1 MRMKSWKTSTNRK
14 MRRLRFEEVL
24 QHLKAFKKEN
34 IEGKERLMKLRN
46 RVAKA
51 EIDRSNKVLE
61 KHLGNIGNISTV
73 IDAIYAMD
81 QTNEVRI
88 GLKRNE
94 KRKEKKNDEESN
106 RRIRKLEKQTKEL
119 RQILAWTS
127 NEIHRRKIK
136 RKSTKKKKEILQ
148 KLTR

>member
-1 MRMKSWKTSTNRK
+1 M
-14 MRRLRFEEVL
+14 RLRFEEVL
-24 QHLKAFKKEN
+24 QHLKAFTKEN
-34 IEGKERLMKLRN
+34 IEVKGRLMKLKN

-73 IDAIYAMD
+73 IDATYAMD

-94 KRKEKKNDEESN
+94 KRKEKKNDEGSN

-127 NEIHRRKIK
+127 N
-136 RKSTKKKKEILQ
+136 
-148 KLTR
+148 

>member
-1 MRMKSWKTSTNRK
+1 M
-14 MRRLRFEEVL
+14 RLRFEELL
-24 QHLKAFKKEN
+24 QHLKAFTKEN
-34 IEGKERLMKLRN
+34 IEGKERLMKLKN

-51 EIDRSNKVLE
+51 EIDRSSKLLE

-94 KRKEKKNDEESN
+94 KRKEKKNDEGSN

-127 NEIHRRKIK
+127 NEIHKRKIK

>member
-1 MRMKSWKTSTNRK
+1 M
-14 MRRLRFEEVL
+14 RLRFEEVL
-24 QHLKAFKKEN
+24 QHLKAFTKEN
-34 IEGKERLMKLRN
+34 IEVKGRLMKLKN

-73 IDAIYAMD
+73 IDAIYAIG

-94 KRKEKKNDEESN
+94 KRKEKKNDEGSN

-136 RKSTKKKKEILQ
+136 RTSTKKKKEILQ

>member
-1 MRMKSWKTSTNRK
+1 M
-14 MRRLRFEEVL
+14 RLRFEEVL
-24 QHLKAFKKEN
+24 QHLKAFTKEN
-34 IEGKERLMKLRN
+34 IEVKGRLMKLKN

-61 KHLGNIGNISTV
+61 KHLGNIGNISTA

-94 KRKEKKNDEESN
+94 KIKQNKNDEGSN
-106 RRIRKLEKQTKEL
+106 RRIRKIEKQTKEL

-127 NEIHRRKIK
+127 NEIHRN
-136 RKSTKKKKEILQ
+136 
-148 KLTR
+148 

>member
-1 MRMKSWKTSTNRK
+1 M
-14 MRRLRFEEVL
+14 RLRFEEVL
-24 QHLKAFKKEN
+24 QHLKAFTKEN
-34 IEGKERLMKLRN
+34 IEGKERLMKLKN

-73 IDAIYAMD
+73 IDTIYAMD

-94 KRKEKKNDEESN
+94 KRKEKKNDEGSN

-136 RKSTKKKKEILQ
+136 RKSTKKKKEIPE

>member
-1 MRMKSWKTSTNRK
+1 M
-14 MRRLRFEEVL
+14 RLRFEELL
-24 QHLKAFKKEN
+24 QHLKAFTKEN
-34 IEGKERLMKLRN
+34 IEGKERLMKLKN

-94 KRKEKKNDEESN
+94 KRKEKKNDEGSN

-127 NEIHRRKIK
+127 NEIHKRKIK